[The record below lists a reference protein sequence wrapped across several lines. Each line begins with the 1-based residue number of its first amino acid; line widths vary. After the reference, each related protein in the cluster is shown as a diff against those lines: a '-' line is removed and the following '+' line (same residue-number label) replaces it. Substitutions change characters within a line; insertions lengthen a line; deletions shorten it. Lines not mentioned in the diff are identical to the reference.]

1 MEEIN
6 NMFNTRIYKE
16 AFGHMLTNKMTDKDY
31 SILNLAKESYPAM
44 PSVDSKI
51 DDTLCK
57 YNPFR
62 KVASIFNIEGESS
75 ILVTTANGTA
85 AIVDEAGALPE
96 SSDESTEMRFSSYKI
111 GSLAKLKLA
120 FINDRHFDVENY
132 LSTKFAKRFG
142 IAEENLIVNGT
153 GNKEPLG
160 IMNSGITKSTAP
172 ALTYDEVVKL
182 FFSLNKDLRVNAT
195 WMMSDEMTM
204 KLRLVKDANGN
215 PLFNGDSIFNKEVII
230 VNSLDDNTILFDDF
244 SYLYIL
250 IRKPLSV
257 RVLTEKYIATGDYGY
272 AGIERLDAKI
282 TDVNAIKAL
291 VIHTEE

>member
-1 MEEIN
+1 
-6 NMFNTRIYKE
+6 MFKTNVYKE
-16 AFGHMLTNKMTDKDY
+16 AFSHMLTNKMTTEDY
-31 SILNLAKESYPAM
+31 SILNLANEAYPAM
-44 PSVDSKI
+44 PSVDSKL
-51 DDTLCK
+51 DDTLAK

-62 KVASIFNIEGESS
+62 KVASIFNIEGEGS
-75 ILVTTANGTA
+75 IVVTTANGIAT
-85 AIVDEAGALPE
+85 IVDEAGALPE
-96 SSDESTEMRFSSYKI
+96 SSDESKEIRFSSYKI

-120 FINDRHFDVENY
+120 FINDRNFNVEDY

-142 IAEENLIVNGT
+142 ITEENLIVNGT

-160 IMNSGITKSTAP
+160 IMNSGIAKSTAP

-182 FFSLNKDLRVNAT
+182 FFSLDKDLRVNAT
-195 WMMSDEMTM
+195 WMVSDEMAM

-230 VNSLDDNTILFDDF
+230 VNSLDENTILFGDF

-257 RVLTEKYIATGDYGY
+257 WVLTEKYIATGDYGY
-272 AGIERLDAKI
+272 AGIERIDAKI
-282 TDVNAIKAL
+282 TDINAIKAL

>member
-1 MEEIN
+1 
-6 NMFNTRIYKE
+6 MFKTNVYKE
-16 AFGHMLTNKMTDKDY
+16 AFSHMLTNKMTTEDY
-31 SILNLAKESYPAM
+31 SILNLANEAYPAM
-44 PSVDSKI
+44 PSVDSKL
-51 DDTLCK
+51 DDTLAK

-62 KVASIFNIEGESS
+62 KVASIFNIEGEGS
-75 ILVTTANGTA
+75 IVVTTANGIAT
-85 AIVDEAGALPE
+85 IVDEAGALPE
-96 SSDESTEMRFSSYKI
+96 SSDESKEIRFSSYKI

-120 FINDRHFDVENY
+120 FINDRNFNVEDY

-142 IAEENLIVNGT
+142 ITEENLIVNGT

-160 IMNSGITKSTAP
+160 IMNSGIAKSTAL

-182 FFSLNKDLRVNAT
+182 FFSLDKDLRVNAT
-195 WMMSDEMTM
+195 WMMSDEMAM
-204 KLRLVKDANGN
+204 KLRSVKDSNGY
-215 PLFNGDSIFNKEVII
+215 PLFNGERIFNKEVMII
-230 VNSLDDNTILFDDF
+230 NSLDENTILFGDF

-272 AGIERLDAKI
+272 AGIERIDAKI
-282 TDVNAIKAL
+282 TDINAIKAL

>member
-1 MEEIN
+1 
-6 NMFNTRIYKE
+6 MFKTSVYKE
-16 AFGHMLTNKMTDKDY
+16 AFGHMLANKMTTEDY
-31 SILNLAKESYPAM
+31 TILNLANEAYPVM
-44 PSVDSKI
+44 PLVDTKL
-51 DDTLCK
+51 DDTLAK

-62 KVASIFNIEGESS
+62 KVASIFNIEGEGS
-75 ILVTTANGTA
+75 IVVTTANGTA
-85 AIVDEAGALPE
+85 SIVDEAGALPE
-96 SSDESTEMRFSSYKI
+96 SSDESKEIKFSSYKI

-120 FINDRHFDVENY
+120 FINDRNFNVEDY

-160 IMNSGITKSTAP
+160 IMNSDITKETASS
-172 ALTYDEVVKL
+172 LTYDEVVKL

-195 WMMSDEMTM
+195 WMVSDKMAM
-204 KLRLVKDANGN
+204 KLRSIKDSNCY
-215 PLFNGDSIFNKEVII
+215 PLFNGDKIFNKEVMII
-230 VNSLDDNTILFDDF
+230 NSLDENTILFGDF

-257 RVLTEKYIATGDYGY
+257 HVLTEKYIATGDYGY
-272 AGIERLDAKI
+272 AGIERIDTKI
-282 TDVNAIKAL
+282 TDINAIKAL

>member
-1 MEEIN
+1 
-6 NMFNTRIYKE
+6 MFKTNVYKE
-16 AFGHMLTNKMTDKDY
+16 AFRHMLTNKMTTEDY
-31 SILNLAKESYPAM
+31 SILNLANEAYPAM
-44 PSVDSKI
+44 PSVDSKL
-51 DDTLCK
+51 DDTLAK

-62 KVASIFNIEGESS
+62 KVASIFNIEGEGS
-75 ILVTTANGTA
+75 IVVTTANGIAT
-85 AIVDEAGALPE
+85 IVDEAGALPE
-96 SSDESTEMRFSSYKI
+96 SSDESKEIRFSSYKI

-120 FINDRHFDVENY
+120 FINDRNFNVEDY

-142 IAEENLIVNGT
+142 ITEENLIVNGT

-160 IMNSGITKSTAP
+160 IMNSGIAKSTAP

-182 FFSLNKDLRVNAT
+182 FFSLDKDLRVNAT
-195 WMMSDEMTM
+195 WMVSDEMAM
-204 KLRLVKDANGN
+204 KLRLVKDVNGN

-230 VNSLDDNTILFDDF
+230 VNSLDDNTILFGDF

-272 AGIERLDAKI
+272 AGIERIDAKI
-282 TDVNAIKAL
+282 TDINAIKAL

>member
-1 MEEIN
+1 
-6 NMFNTRIYKE
+6 MFKTNVYKE
-16 AFGHMLTNKMTDKDY
+16 AFSHMLTNKMTTEDY
-31 SILNLAKESYPAM
+31 SILNLANEAYPAM
-44 PSVDSKI
+44 PSVDSKL
-51 DDTLCK
+51 DDTLAK

-62 KVASIFNIEGESS
+62 KVASIFNIEGEGS
-75 ILVTTANGTA
+75 IVVTTANGIAT
-85 AIVDEAGALPE
+85 IVDEAGALPE
-96 SSDESTEMRFSSYKI
+96 SSDESKEIRFPSYKI

-120 FINDRHFDVENY
+120 FINDRNFNVEDY

-142 IAEENLIVNGT
+142 ITEENLIVNGT
-153 GNKEPLG
+153 VNKEPLG
-160 IMNSGITKSTAP
+160 IMNSGIAKSTAP

-182 FFSLNKDLRVNAT
+182 FFSLDKDLRVNAT
-195 WMMSDEMTM
+195 WMVSDEMAM

-230 VNSLDDNTILFDDF
+230 VNSLDDNTILFGDF

-272 AGIERLDAKI
+272 AGIERIDAKI
-282 TDVNAIKAL
+282 TDINAIKAL

>member
-1 MEEIN
+1 
-6 NMFNTRIYKE
+6 MFKTNVYKE
-16 AFGHMLTNKMTDKDY
+16 AFSHMLTNKMTTEDY
-31 SILNLAKESYPAM
+31 SILNLANEAYPAM
-44 PSVDSKI
+44 PSVDSKL
-51 DDTLCK
+51 DDTLAK

-62 KVASIFNIEGESS
+62 KVASIFNIEGEGS
-75 ILVTTANGTA
+75 IVVTTANGIAT
-85 AIVDEAGALPE
+85 IVDEAGALPE
-96 SSDESTEMRFSSYKI
+96 SSDESKEIRFSSYKI
-111 GSLAKLKLA
+111 GSLSKLKLA
-120 FINDRHFDVENY
+120 FINDRNFNVEDY

-142 IAEENLIVNGT
+142 ITEENLIVNGT

-160 IMNSGITKSTAP
+160 IMNSGIAKSTAP

-182 FFSLNKDLRVNAT
+182 FFSLDKDLRVNAT
-195 WMMSDEMTM
+195 WMVSDEMAM

-230 VNSLDDNTILFDDF
+230 VNSLDDNTILFGDF

-272 AGIERLDAKI
+272 AGIERIDAKI
-282 TDVNAIKAL
+282 TDINAIKAL

>member
-1 MEEIN
+1 
-6 NMFNTRIYKE
+6 MFKTNVYKE
-16 AFGHMLTNKMTDKDY
+16 AFSHMLTNKMTTEDY
-31 SILNLAKESYPAM
+31 SILNLANEAYPAM
-44 PSVDSKI
+44 PSVDSKL
-51 DDTLCK
+51 DDTLTK

-62 KVASIFNIEGESS
+62 KIASIFNIEGEGS
-75 ILVTTANGTA
+75 IVVTTANGIAT
-85 AIVDEAGALPE
+85 IVDEAGALPE
-96 SSDESTEMRFSSYKI
+96 SSDESKEMRFSSYKI

-120 FINDRHFDVENY
+120 FINDRNFNVEDY

-142 IAEENLIVNGT
+142 ITEENLIVNGT

-160 IMNSGITKSTAP
+160 IMNSGIAKSTAP

-182 FFSLNKDLRVNAT
+182 FFSLDKDLRINAT
-195 WMMSDEMTM
+195 WMVSDEMAM

-230 VNSLDDNTILFDDF
+230 VNSLDDNTILFGDF

-250 IRKPLSV
+250 IRKPFSV

-272 AGIERLDAKI
+272 AGIERIDAKI
-282 TDVNAIKAL
+282 TDINAIKAL

>member
-1 MEEIN
+1 
-6 NMFNTRIYKE
+6 MFKTNVYKE
-16 AFGHMLTNKMTDKDY
+16 AFSHMLTNKMTTEDY
-31 SILNLAKESYPAM
+31 SILNLANEAYPAM
-44 PSVDSKI
+44 PSVDSKL
-51 DDTLCK
+51 DDTLTK

-62 KVASIFNIEGESS
+62 KIASIFNIEGEGS
-75 ILVTTANGTA
+75 IVVTTANGTA
-85 AIVDEAGALPE
+85 SIVDEAGALPE
-96 SSDESTEMRFSSYKI
+96 SSDESKELKFSAYKI

-120 FINDRHFDVENY
+120 FINDRNFNVENY

-142 IAEENLIVNGT
+142 ITEENLIVNGT

-160 IMNSGITKSTAP
+160 IMNSGIAKSTAP

-182 FFSLNKDLRVNAT
+182 FFSLDKDLRVNAT
-195 WMMSDEMTM
+195 WMVSDEMAM

-230 VNSLDDNTILFDDF
+230 VNSLDDNTILFGDF

-257 RVLTEKYIATGDYGY
+257 RVLTEKYITTGDYGY
-272 AGIERLDAKI
+272 AGIERIDAKI
-282 TDVNAIKAL
+282 TDINAIKAL

>member
-1 MEEIN
+1 
-6 NMFNTRIYKE
+6 MFKTNVYKE
-16 AFGHMLTNKMTDKDY
+16 AFSHMLTNKMTTEDY
-31 SILNLAKESYPAM
+31 SILNLANEAYPAM
-44 PSVDSKI
+44 PSVDSKL
-51 DDTLCK
+51 DDTLAK

-62 KVASIFNIEGESS
+62 KVASIFNIEGEGS
-75 ILVTTANGTA
+75 IVVTTANGIAT
-85 AIVDEAGALPE
+85 IVDEAGALPE
-96 SSDESTEMRFSSYKI
+96 SSDESKEIRFSSYKI

-120 FINDRHFDVENY
+120 FINDRNFNVEDY

-142 IAEENLIVNGT
+142 ITEENLIVNGT

-160 IMNSGITKSTAP
+160 IMNSGIAKSTAP

-182 FFSLNKDLRVNAT
+182 FFSLDKDLRVNAT
-195 WMMSDEMTM
+195 WMMSDEMAM
-204 KLRLVKDANGN
+204 KLRIVKDSNGY
-215 PLFNGDSIFNKEVII
+215 PLFNGDSIFNKEVMI
-230 VNSLDDNTILFDDF
+230 VNSLDENTILFGDF

-272 AGIERLDAKI
+272 AGIERIDAKI
-282 TDVNAIKAL
+282 TDINAIKAL

>member
-1 MEEIN
+1 
-6 NMFNTRIYKE
+6 MFKTNVYKE
-16 AFGHMLTNKMTDKDY
+16 AFSHMLTNKMTTEDY
-31 SILNLAKESYPAM
+31 SILNLANEAYPAM
-44 PSVDSKI
+44 PSVDSKL
-51 DDTLCK
+51 DDTLTK

-62 KVASIFNIEGESS
+62 KIASIFNIEGEGS
-75 ILVTTANGTA
+75 IVVTTANGIAT
-85 AIVDEAGALPE
+85 IVDEAGALPE
-96 SSDESTEMRFSSYKI
+96 SSDESKEMRFSSYKI

-120 FINDRHFDVENY
+120 FINDRNFNVEDY

-142 IAEENLIVNGT
+142 ITEENLIVNGT

-160 IMNSGITKSTAP
+160 IMNSGIAKSTAP

-182 FFSLNKDLRVNAT
+182 FFSLDKDLRVNAT
-195 WMMSDEMTM
+195 WMVSDEMAM

-215 PLFNGDSIFNKEVII
+215 PLFNGDSIFNKEVMII
-230 VNSLDDNTILFDDF
+230 NSLDENTILFGDF

-250 IRKPLSV
+250 IRKPLGV
-257 RVLTEKYIATGDYGY
+257 RVLTEKYITNGEYGY
-272 AGIERLDAKI
+272 AGIERLDAKL

>member
-1 MEEIN
+1 
-6 NMFNTRIYKE
+6 MFKTNVYKE
-16 AFGHMLTNKMTDKDY
+16 AFSHMLTNKMTTEDY
-31 SILNLAKESYPAM
+31 SILNLANEAYPAM
-44 PSVDSKI
+44 PSVDSKL
-51 DDTLCK
+51 DDTLAK

-62 KVASIFNIEGESS
+62 KVASIFNIEGEGS
-75 ILVTTANGTA
+75 IVVTTANGIAT
-85 AIVDEAGALPE
+85 IVDEAGALPE
-96 SSDESTEMRFSSYKI
+96 SSDESKEMRFSSYKI

-120 FINDRHFDVENY
+120 FINDRNFNVEDY

-160 IMNSGITKSTAP
+160 IMNSGIAKSTAP
-172 ALTYDEVVKL
+172 VLTYDEVVKL
-182 FFSLNKDLRVNAT
+182 FFSLDKDLRVNAT
-195 WMMSDEMTM
+195 WMMSDEMAM
-204 KLRLVKDANGN
+204 KLRSVKDYNGY
-215 PLFNGDSIFNKEVII
+215 PLFNGERIFNKEVMII
-230 VNSLDDNTILFDDF
+230 NSLDENTILFGDF

-272 AGIERLDAKI
+272 AGIERIDAKI
-282 TDVNAIKAL
+282 TDINAIKAL

>member
-1 MEEIN
+1 
-6 NMFNTRIYKE
+6 MFKTNVYKE
-16 AFGHMLTNKMTDKDY
+16 AFSHMLTSKMNTEDY
-31 SILNLAKESYPAM
+31 SILNLANEAYPAM
-44 PSVDSKI
+44 PSVDSKL
-51 DDTLCK
+51 DDTLAK

-62 KVASIFNIEGESS
+62 KVASIFNIEGEGS
-75 ILVTTANGTA
+75 IVVTTANGIAT
-85 AIVDEAGALPE
+85 IVDEAGALPE
-96 SSDESTEMRFSSYKI
+96 SSDESKEIRFSSYKI

-120 FINDRHFDVENY
+120 FINDRNFNVEDY

-142 IAEENLIVNGT
+142 ITEENLIVNGT

-160 IMNSGITKSTAP
+160 IMNSGIAKSTAS

-182 FFSLNKDLRVNAT
+182 FFSLDKDLRVNAT
-195 WMMSDEMTM
+195 WMMSDEMAM
-204 KLRLVKDANGN
+204 KLRSVKDSNGY
-215 PLFNGDSIFNKEVII
+215 PLFNGERIFNKEVMII
-230 VNSLDDNTILFDDF
+230 NSLDENTILFGDF

-272 AGIERLDAKI
+272 AGIERIDAKI
-282 TDVNAIKAL
+282 TDINAIKAL

>member
-1 MEEIN
+1 
-6 NMFNTRIYKE
+6 MFKTNVYKE
-16 AFGHMLTNKMTDKDY
+16 AFSHMLTNKMTTEDY
-31 SILNLAKESYPAM
+31 SILNLANEAYPAM
-44 PSVDSKI
+44 PLVNSKL
-51 DDTLCK
+51 DDTLAK

-62 KVASIFNIEGESS
+62 KVASIFNIEGEGS
-75 ILVTTANGTA
+75 IVVTTANGIAT
-85 AIVDEAGALPE
+85 IVDEAGALPE
-96 SSDESTEMRFSSYKI
+96 SSDESKEMRFSYYKI

-120 FINDRHFDVENY
+120 FINDRNFNVEDY

-160 IMNSGITKSTAP
+160 IMNSGIAKSTAS

-182 FFSLNKDLRVNAT
+182 FFSLDKDLRVNAT
-195 WMMSDEMTM
+195 WMMSDEMAM
-204 KLRLVKDANGN
+204 KLRSVKDSNGY
-215 PLFNGDSIFNKEVII
+215 PLFNGEKIFNKEVMII
-230 VNSLDDNTILFDDF
+230 NSLDENTILFGDF

-272 AGIERLDAKI
+272 AGIERIDAKI
-282 TDVNAIKAL
+282 TDINAIKAL

>member
-1 MEEIN
+1 
-6 NMFNTRIYKE
+6 MFKTNVYKE
-16 AFGHMLTNKMTDKDY
+16 AFSHMLTSKMTTEDY
-31 SILNLAKESYPAM
+31 SILNLANEAYPAM
-44 PSVDSKI
+44 PSVDSKL
-51 DDTLCK
+51 DDTLAK

-62 KVASIFNIEGESS
+62 KVASIFNIEGEGS
-75 ILVTTANGTA
+75 IVVTTANGIAT
-85 AIVDEAGALPE
+85 IVDEAGALPE
-96 SSDESTEMRFSSYKI
+96 VSDESKEIRFSSYKI

-120 FINDRHFDVENY
+120 FINDRNFNVENY

-160 IMNSGITKSTAP
+160 IMNSGIAKSTAS

-182 FFSLNKDLRVNAT
+182 FFSLDKDLRVNAT
-195 WMMSDEMTM
+195 WMMSDEMAM
-204 KLRLVKDANGN
+204 KLRSVKDSNGY
-215 PLFNGDSIFNKEVII
+215 PLFNGERIFNKEVMII
-230 VNSLDDNTILFDDF
+230 NSLDENTILFGDF

-250 IRKPLSV
+250 IRKPLGV

-272 AGIERLDAKI
+272 AGIERIDAKI
-282 TDVNAIKAL
+282 TDINAIKAL

>member
-1 MEEIN
+1 
-6 NMFNTRIYKE
+6 MFKTNVYKE
-16 AFGHMLTNKMTDKDY
+16 AFSHMLTSKMNTEDY
-31 SILNLAKESYPAM
+31 SILNLANEAYPAM
-44 PSVDSKI
+44 PSVDSKL
-51 DDTLCK
+51 DDTLAK

-62 KVASIFNIEGESS
+62 KVASIFNIEGEGS
-75 ILVTTANGTA
+75 IVVTTANGIAT
-85 AIVDEAGALPE
+85 IVDEAGALPE
-96 SSDESTEMRFSSYKI
+96 VSDESKEIRFSSYKI

-120 FINDRHFDVENY
+120 FINDRNFNVEDY

-160 IMNSGITKSTAP
+160 IMNSGIAKSTAS

-182 FFSLNKDLRVNAT
+182 FFSLDKDLRVNAT
-195 WMMSDEMTM
+195 WMMSDEMAM
-204 KLRLVKDANGN
+204 KLRSVKDSNGY
-215 PLFNGDSIFNKEVII
+215 PLFNGERIFNKEIMII
-230 VNSLDDNTILFDDF
+230 NSLDENTILFGDF

-272 AGIERLDAKI
+272 AGIERIDAKI
-282 TDVNAIKAL
+282 TDINAIKAL
-291 VIHTEE
+291 VINTEE

>member
-1 MEEIN
+1 
-6 NMFNTRIYKE
+6 MFKTNVYKE
-16 AFGHMLTNKMTDKDY
+16 AFSHMLTNKMTTEDY
-31 SILNLAKESYPAM
+31 SILNLANEAYPAM
-44 PSVDSKI
+44 PSVDSKL
-51 DDTLCK
+51 DDTLAK

-62 KVASIFNIEGESS
+62 KVASIFNIEGEGS
-75 ILVTTANGTA
+75 IVVTTANGIAT
-85 AIVDEAGALPE
+85 IVDEAGALPE
-96 SSDESTEMRFSSYKI
+96 VSDESKEIRFFSYKI

-120 FINDRHFDVENY
+120 FINDRNFNVEDY

-142 IAEENLIVNGT
+142 ITEENLIVNGT

-160 IMNSGITKSTAP
+160 IMNSGIAKSTAP

-182 FFSLNKDLRVNAT
+182 FFSLDKDLRVNAT
-195 WMMSDEMTM
+195 WMVSDEMAM
-204 KLRLVKDANGN
+204 KLRLVKAANGN

-230 VNSLDDNTILFDDF
+230 VNSLDGNTILFGDF

-272 AGIERLDAKI
+272 AGIERIDAKI
-282 TDVNAIKAL
+282 TDINAIKAL

>member
-1 MEEIN
+1 
-6 NMFNTRIYKE
+6 MFKTNVYKE
-16 AFGHMLTNKMTDKDY
+16 AFSHMLTNKMTTEDY
-31 SILNLAKESYPAM
+31 SILNLANEAYPAM
-44 PSVDSKI
+44 PSVDSKL
-51 DDTLCK
+51 DDTLAK

-62 KVASIFNIEGESS
+62 KVASIFNIEGEGS
-75 ILVTTANGTA
+75 IVVTTANGIAT
-85 AIVDEAGALPE
+85 IVDEAGALPE
-96 SSDESTEMRFSSYKI
+96 VSDESKEIRFSSYKI

-120 FINDRHFDVENY
+120 FINDRNFNVENY

-160 IMNSGITKSTAP
+160 IMNSGIAKSTAS

-182 FFSLNKDLRVNAT
+182 FFSLDKDLRVNAT
-195 WMMSDEMTM
+195 WMMSDEMAM
-204 KLRLVKDANGN
+204 KLRSVKDSNGY
-215 PLFNGDSIFNKEVII
+215 PLFNGERIFNKEVMII
-230 VNSLDDNTILFDDF
+230 NSLDENTILFGDF

-250 IRKPLSV
+250 IRKPLGV

-272 AGIERLDAKI
+272 AGIERIDAKI
-282 TDVNAIKAL
+282 TDINAIKAL

>member
-1 MEEIN
+1 
-6 NMFNTRIYKE
+6 MFKTNVYKE
-16 AFGHMLTNKMTDKDY
+16 AFSHMLTNKMTTEDY
-31 SILNLAKESYPAM
+31 SILNLANEAYPAM
-44 PSVDSKI
+44 PSVDSKL
-51 DDTLCK
+51 DDTLAK

-62 KVASIFNIEGESS
+62 KVASIFNIEGEGS
-75 ILVTTANGTA
+75 IVVTTANGIAT
-85 AIVDEAGALPE
+85 IVDETGALPE
-96 SSDESTEMRFSSYKI
+96 VSDESKEIRFSSYKI

-120 FINDRHFDVENY
+120 FINDRNFNVENY

-160 IMNSGITKSTAP
+160 IMNSGIAKSTAS

-182 FFSLNKDLRVNAT
+182 FFSLDKDLRVNAT
-195 WMMSDEMTM
+195 WMMSDEMAM
-204 KLRLVKDANGN
+204 KLRSVKDSNGY
-215 PLFNGDSIFNKEVII
+215 PLFNGERIFNKEVMII
-230 VNSLDDNTILFDDF
+230 NSLDENTILFGDF

-272 AGIERLDAKI
+272 AGIERIDAKI
-282 TDVNAIKAL
+282 TDINAIKAL

>member
-1 MEEIN
+1 
-6 NMFNTRIYKE
+6 MFKTNVYKE
-16 AFGHMLTNKMTDKDY
+16 AFSHMLTNKMTTEDY
-31 SILNLAKESYPAM
+31 SILNLANEAYPAM
-44 PSVDSKI
+44 PSVDSKL
-51 DDTLCK
+51 DDTLTK

-62 KVASIFNIEGESS
+62 KVASIFNIEGEGS
-75 ILVTTANGTA
+75 IVVTTANGIAT
-85 AIVDEAGALPE
+85 IVDEAGALPE
-96 SSDESTEMRFSSYKI
+96 SSDESKEIRFSSYKI

-120 FINDRHFDVENY
+120 FINDRNFNVENY

-142 IAEENLIVNGT
+142 ITEENLIVNGT

-160 IMNSGITKSTAP
+160 IMNSGIAKSTAP

-182 FFSLNKDLRVNAT
+182 FFSLDKDLRVNAT
-195 WMMSDEMTM
+195 WMVSNEMAM

-230 VNSLDDNTILFDDF
+230 VNSLDDNTILFGDF

-272 AGIERLDAKI
+272 AGIERIDAKI
-282 TDVNAIKAL
+282 TDINAIKAL

>member
-1 MEEIN
+1 
-6 NMFNTRIYKE
+6 MFKTNVYKE
-16 AFGHMLTNKMTDKDY
+16 AFSHMLTNKMTTEDY
-31 SILNLAKESYPAM
+31 SILNLANEAYPAM
-44 PSVDSKI
+44 PSVDSKL
-51 DDTLCK
+51 DDTLAK

-62 KVASIFNIEGESS
+62 KVASIFNIEGEGS
-75 ILVTTANGTA
+75 IVVTTANGIAT
-85 AIVDEAGALPE
+85 IVDEAGALPE
-96 SSDESTEMRFSSYKI
+96 SSDESKEMRFSSYKI

-120 FINDRHFDVENY
+120 FINDRNFNVEDY

-142 IAEENLIVNGT
+142 ITEENLIVNGT

-160 IMNSGITKSTAP
+160 IMNSGIAKSTAP

-182 FFSLNKDLRVNAT
+182 FFSLDKDLRINAT
-195 WMMSDEMTM
+195 WMVSDEMAM

-230 VNSLDDNTILFDDF
+230 VNSLDDNTILFGDF

-272 AGIERLDAKI
+272 AGIERIDAKN
-282 TDVNAIKAL
+282 TDINAIKAL

>member
-1 MEEIN
+1 
-6 NMFNTRIYKE
+6 MFKTNVYKE
-16 AFGHMLTNKMTDKDY
+16 AFSHMLTNKMTTEDY
-31 SILNLAKESYPAM
+31 SILNLANEAYPAM
-44 PSVDSKI
+44 PSVDSKL
-51 DDTLCK
+51 DDTLAK

-62 KVASIFNIEGESS
+62 KVASIFNIEGEGS
-75 ILVTTANGTA
+75 IVVTTANGIAT
-85 AIVDEAGALPE
+85 IVDEAGALPE
-96 SSDESTEMRFSSYKI
+96 SSDESKEIRFSSYKI

-120 FINDRHFDVENY
+120 FINDRNFNVENY
-132 LSTKFAKRFG
+132 LSTKFAKGFG
-142 IAEENLIVNGT
+142 ITEENLIVNGT

-160 IMNSGITKSTAP
+160 IMNSGIAKSTAP

-182 FFSLNKDLRVNAT
+182 FFSLDKDLRVNAT
-195 WMMSDEMTM
+195 WMVSDEMAM

-230 VNSLDDNTILFDDF
+230 VNSLDDNTILFGDF

-272 AGIERLDAKI
+272 AGIERIDAKI
-282 TDVNAIKAL
+282 TDINAIKAL

>member
-1 MEEIN
+1 
-6 NMFNTRIYKE
+6 MFKTNVYKE
-16 AFGHMLTNKMTDKDY
+16 AFSHMLTNKMTTEDY
-31 SILNLAKESYPAM
+31 SILNLANEAYPAM
-44 PSVDSKI
+44 PSVYSKL
-51 DDTLCK
+51 DDTLTK

-62 KVASIFNIEGESS
+62 KIASIFNIEGEGS
-75 ILVTTANGTA
+75 IVVTTANGIAT
-85 AIVDEAGALPE
+85 IVDEAGALPE
-96 SSDESTEMRFSSYKI
+96 SSDESKEMRFSSYKI

-120 FINDRHFDVENY
+120 FINDRNFNVEDY

-160 IMNSGITKSTAP
+160 IMNSGIAKSTAS

-182 FFSLNKDLRVNAT
+182 FFSLDKDLRVNAT
-195 WMMSDEMTM
+195 WMMSDEMAM
-204 KLRLVKDANGN
+204 KLRSVKDSNGY
-215 PLFNGDSIFNKEVII
+215 PLFNGERIFNKEVMII
-230 VNSLDDNTILFDDF
+230 NSLDENTILFGDF

-272 AGIERLDAKI
+272 AGIERIDAKI
-282 TDVNAIKAL
+282 TDINAIKAL

>member
-1 MEEIN
+1 
-6 NMFNTRIYKE
+6 MFKTNVYKE
-16 AFGHMLTNKMTDKDY
+16 AFSHMLTNKMTTEDY
-31 SILNLAKESYPAM
+31 SILNLANEAYPAM
-44 PSVDSKI
+44 PSVDSKL
-51 DDTLCK
+51 DDTLAK
-57 YNPFR
+57 YNSFR
-62 KVASIFNIEGESS
+62 KVASIFNIEGEGS
-75 ILVTTANGTA
+75 IVVTTANGIAT
-85 AIVDEAGALPE
+85 IVDEAGALPE
-96 SSDESTEMRFSSYKI
+96 SSDESKEIRFSSYKI
-111 GSLAKLKLA
+111 GSLAKLKLS
-120 FINDRHFDVENY
+120 FINDRNFNVEDY

-142 IAEENLIVNGT
+142 ITEENLIVNGT

-160 IMNSGITKSTAP
+160 IMNSGIAKSTAP

-182 FFSLNKDLRVNAT
+182 FFSLDKDLRVNAT
-195 WMMSDEMTM
+195 WMVSDEMAM

-230 VNSLDDNTILFDDF
+230 VNSLDDNTILFGDF

-272 AGIERLDAKI
+272 AGIERIDAKI
-282 TDVNAIKAL
+282 TDINAIKAL